1 MDTLLKVMIV
11 EDDLSQVE
19 LLKKILS
26 QFRLEV
32 HAATN
37 GLEAVDRIRELKPN
51 LILLDIMMPALDGF
65 EVVKRLKTMPE
76 LAATPIIIISAVR
89 EMNSLLE
96 ARKHGIKDYVMKP
109 FDRRA
114 LEAKIGDSLKVNLE
128 DYRNK

>member
-1 MDTLLKVMIV
+1 MVV
-11 EDDLSQVE
+11 EDDPSQVE
-19 LLKKILS
+19 LLKKILG
-26 QFRLEV
+26 QFQIEV
-32 HAATN
+32 HAATD
-37 GLEAVDRIRELKPN
+37 GLKAVDLIREVKPG

-65 EVVKRLKTMPE
+65 EVVKRIRAMPE

-114 LEAKIGDSLKVNLE
+114 LEAKIGEALKINLE
-128 DYRNK
+128 ELKK

>member
-1 MDTLLKVMIV
+1 MHKIMVV
-11 EDDLSQVE
+11 EDDPSQVE
-19 LLKKILS
+19 LLKKILG
-26 QFRLEV
+26 QFQIEV
-32 HAATN
+32 HAATD
-37 GLEAVDRIRELKPN
+37 GLKAVDLIREVKPG

-65 EVVKRLKTMPE
+65 EVVKRIRAMPE

-114 LEAKIGDSLKVNLE
+114 LEAKIGEALKVNLE
-128 DYRNK
+128 ELKK